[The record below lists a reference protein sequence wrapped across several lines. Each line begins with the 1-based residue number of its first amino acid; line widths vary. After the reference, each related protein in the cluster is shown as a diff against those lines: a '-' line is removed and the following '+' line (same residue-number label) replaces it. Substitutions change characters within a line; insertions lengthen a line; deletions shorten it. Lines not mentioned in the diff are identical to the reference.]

1 MCKIPE
7 NAHVYLIMSGSMGF
21 GKIQLFVAEL
31 LRRIQP
37 DEYIIVICGANK
49 KLYHILTG
57 EFGRSANVRI
67 VGYTEHIAAYMD
79 ACDVLYT
86 KPGGLTSTEAAVKGI
101 PIVHT
106 TPIPGCETRN
116 REFFSVR
123 GLSVTSDKF
132 YGQIAAGQSLLRA
145 PTAVKPCVPPSQQQ
159 SRGTRHSKPTD
170 SCAVSAEN
178 PEVKY
183 NVLPIYPAGLLIR
196 QHPIRPTDSQAV
208 KRNRHQRG
216 RQRPQSWSL

>member
-1 MCKIPE
+1 
-7 NAHVYLIMSGSMGF
+7 MSGSMGF

-145 PTAVKPCVPPSQQQ
+145 PVRCEAMRTAQSAAVPGDAALKTY
-159 SRGTRHSKPTD
+159 R
-170 SCAVSAEN
+170 
-178 PEVKY
+178 
-183 NVLPIYPAGLLIR
+183 LLRRICR
-196 QHPIRPTDSQAV
+196 KSGGEI
-208 KRNRHQRG
+208 
-216 RQRPQSWSL
+216 

>member
-1 MCKIPE
+1 MCIRD
-7 NAHVYLIMSGSMGF
+7 S
-21 GKIQLFVAEL
+21 
-31 LRRIQP
+31 
-37 DEYIIVICGANK
+37 ICGANK

-145 PTAVKPCVPPSQQQ
+145 PVRCEACLLYTSTSQSSQQH
-159 SRGTRHSKPTD
+159 RCCLLSK
-170 SCAVSAEN
+170 EIN
-178 PEVKY
+178 PC
-183 NVLPIYPAGLLIR
+183 
-196 QHPIRPTDSQAV
+196 
-208 KRNRHQRG
+208 RNRIHHSACYCCLLYTSRCV
-216 RQRPQSWSL
+216 